1 VPDRLSG
8 YRCAPRPN
16 EEIVVSQ
23 FVDGITTLQ
32 SNPDCVQND
41 ECLVEQL
48 ISQIQAGHESAAC
61 QLREFLA
68 RGVRW
73 YLKRGGAKMGIEA
86 GTRQVLDKVLQGIR
100 DYRVANMAELTSL
113 TRSEVIAIANQPRAA
128 SRKEIPV
135 DRQSVESMKRALQ
148 ELDSFERDA
157 LVRYFEGQPSDGI
170 CADLGI
176 DVTFLEALRVRVRSR
191 CAELRSRN

>member
-8 YRCAPRPN
+8 YRCAPLPN

-32 SNPDCVQND
+32 SNADCVQND

-48 ISQIQAGHESAAC
+48 IGQIQAGHESAAC

-68 RGVRW
+68 RGVLW
-73 YLKRGGAKMGIEA
+73 YLKRNGAKTDMET
-86 GTRQVLDKVLQGIR
+86 GTRQVLDTVLQGIR
-100 DYRVANMAELTSL
+100 EYRVANMAELTSL
-113 TRSEVIAIANQPRAA
+113 TRSTVVSIADQPRAV

-157 LVRYFEGQPSDGI
+157 LVRYFEGQPSDRI
-170 CADLGI
+170 CADLAI
-176 DVTFLEALRVRVRSR
+176 SDTFFDALRVRVRRR

>member
-8 YRCAPRPN
+8 YRCAPLPN

-32 SNPDCVQND
+32 SNADCVQND

-48 ISQIQAGHESAAC
+48 IGQIQAGHESAAC

-73 YLKRGGAKMGIEA
+73 YLKRNGAKTDMET
-86 GTRQVLDKVLQGIR
+86 GTRQVLDTVLQGIR
-100 DYRVANMAELTSL
+100 EYRVANMAELTSL
-113 TRSEVIAIANQPRAA
+113 TRSTVVSIADQPRAV

-157 LVRYFEGQPSDGI
+157 LVRYFEGQPSDRI
-170 CADLGI
+170 CADLAI
-176 DVTFLEALRVRVRSR
+176 SDTFFDALRVRVRRR

>member
-1 VPDRLSG
+1 L
-8 YRCAPRPN
+8 
-16 EEIVVSQ
+16 SQ

-32 SNPDCVQND
+32 SSTDCVQND
-41 ECLVEQL
+41 EGLVEQL

-73 YLKRGGAKMGIEA
+73 FLKRSGAKMGMEA
-86 GTRQVLDKVLQGIR
+86 GTRQVLDTVLQGIR

-113 TRSEVIAIANQPRAA
+113 TRSAVMAIAGQPRAA
-128 SRKEIPV
+128 SRQEIPV
-135 DRQSVESMKRALQ
+135 DRQSVEHMKRALQ

-157 LVRYFEGQPSDGI
+157 LIRYFEGQPADRI

-176 DVTFLEALRVRVRSR
+176 TDTFLDALRARVRSR
-191 CAELRSRN
+191 CADFRSRN

>member
-8 YRCAPRPN
+8 YRCAPLPN

-32 SNPDCVQND
+32 SNADCVQND

-48 ISQIQAGHESAAC
+48 IGQIQAGHESAAC

-73 YLKRGGAKMGIEA
+73 YLKRNGAKTDMET
-86 GTRQVLDKVLQGIR
+86 GTRQVLDTVLQGIR
-100 DYRVANMAELTSL
+100 EYRVANMAELTSL
-113 TRSEVIAIANQPRAA
+113 TRSTVVSIADQPRAV

-157 LVRYFEGQPSDGI
+157 LVRYFEGQPSDRI
-170 CADLGI
+170 CADLAI
-176 DVTFLEALRVRVRSR
+176 SDTFFDALRVRVRRR
-191 CAELRSRN
+191 CAELRSLN

>member
-1 VPDRLSG
+1 M
-8 YRCAPRPN
+8 
-16 EEIVVSQ
+16 SQ

-32 SNPDCVQND
+32 SNADCVQND

-48 ISQIQAGHESAAC
+48 IGQIQAGHESAAC

-73 YLKRGGAKMGIEA
+73 YLKRNGAKTDMET
-86 GTRQVLDKVLQGIR
+86 GTRQVLDTVLQGIR
-100 DYRVANMAELTSL
+100 EYRVANMAELTSL
-113 TRSEVIAIANQPRAA
+113 TRSTVVSIADQPRAV

-157 LVRYFEGQPSDGI
+157 LVRYFEGQPSDRI
-170 CADLGI
+170 CADLAI
-176 DVTFLEALRVRVRSR
+176 SDTFFDALRVRVRRR

>member
-8 YRCAPRPN
+8 DRCAPLPN

-32 SNPDCVQND
+32 SNADCVQND

-48 ISQIQAGHESAAC
+48 IGQIQAGHESAAC

-73 YLKRGGAKMGIEA
+73 YLKRNGAKTDMET
-86 GTRQVLDKVLQGIR
+86 GTRQVLDTVLQGIR
-100 DYRVANMAELTSL
+100 EYRVANMAELTSL
-113 TRSEVIAIANQPRAA
+113 TRSTVVSIADQPRAV

-157 LVRYFEGQPSDGI
+157 LVRYFEGQPSDRI
-170 CADLGI
+170 CADLAI
-176 DVTFLEALRVRVRSR
+176 SDTFFDALRVRVRRR